1 MAESVT
7 KLPISKEAKS
17 VETPVTAR
25 EWRPFELLRREVDQ
39 LFDDFGTGFWRS
51 PFRRAV
57 SAEPFWRRGAVW
69 NTAPA
74 VDVTETEKA
83 YNIVA
88 ELPGID
94 EKNVEVK
101 LTNGILTIKGEKQEE
116 KEEKKK
122 DYYLRECQYGKFER
136 SFELPDGVD
145 QDKIEANVKKGVL
158 TVTLPKT
165 AEAQTAE
172 KKIAIK
178 AA

>member
-7 KLPISKEAKS
+7 KLPISKETKNAE
-17 VETPVTAR
+17 VPATVR

-39 LFDDFGTGFWRS
+39 LFDDFGMGFWRS
-51 PFRRAV
+51 PFHRAV
-57 SAEPFWRRGAVW
+57 SAEPFWRREAVW
-69 NTAPA
+69 NAVPA
-74 VDVTETEKA
+74 VDVTEAEKA

-122 DYYLRECQYGKFER
+122 DYYLRERQYGTFER

-145 QDKIEANVKKGVL
+145 QDKIEATVKKGIL

-165 AEAQTAE
+165 AAAQTAE